1 MSIEFPSDHFSGGSN
16 TLILCFVHDHLKEV
30 LRIQSRVIEAA
41 LLHDDFASHDT
52 VENLRRA
59 AAVYLRYA
67 DQIEDLIGKKPS
79 AEGDDP
85 SVIVEQKPE

>member
-1 MSIEFPSDHFSGGSN
+1 MSIEFSSEHFRGGSN

-41 LLHDDFASHDT
+41 LLHEDFVSQET
-52 VENLRRA
+52 VENLHRA
-59 AAVYLRYA
+59 AAIYMRYA

-79 AEGDDP
+79 NDGDDR
-85 SVIVEQKPE
+85 SVIEEKPA